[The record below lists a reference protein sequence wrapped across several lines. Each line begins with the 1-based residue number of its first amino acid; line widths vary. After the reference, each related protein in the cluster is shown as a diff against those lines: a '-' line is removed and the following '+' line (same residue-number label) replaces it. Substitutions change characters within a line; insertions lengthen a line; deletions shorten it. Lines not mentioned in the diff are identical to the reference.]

1 MILNYKEQKTAYL
14 YNYSQRHADENLYFG
29 TEKDVKFIFFNCLIS
44 VNCLNELVHL
54 HESGIIHI

>member
-29 TEKDVKFIFFNCLIS
+29 TEKDVKFIFLTA
-44 VNCLNELVHL
+44 
-54 HESGIIHI
+54 